1 MLIDLVLRVGGSRI
15 LITFDEVTKAKEVC
29 DISGRHWNCETG
41 NSSAED
47 ETVFS
52 REGPGKLT
60 LE

>member
-1 MLIDLVLRVGGSRI
+1 MLIDLVLRVGGSRT
-15 LITFDEVTKAKEVC
+15 LIAFDEVTKAKEVC

-41 NSSAED
+41 SLSVKD

-52 REGPGKLT
+52 RAGLGKLT